1 MDLLVQLS
9 DIKAKS
15 MAYSH
20 NNHKIQKIRSTK
32 RRKEE
37 ILENVKHVK
46 EQLQRW
52 RAWTKNVLD
61 VDDDIVKQRKAAK

>member
-15 MAYSH
+15 MAYIH
-20 NNHKIQKIRSTK
+20 NNHKIKKIIITK
-32 RRKEE
+32 GRKEQ
-37 ILENVKHVK
+37 ILENVKLVK
-46 EQLQRW
+46 EKLQRW

-61 VDDDIVKQRKAAK
+61 VDNDRVK